1 MHFFAGQWNV
11 VASFK
16 GKSCSHVKNCTVYG
30 GGGGGGEGRNCF
42 LLGCTSLTFFIRK
55 ICNTTIWLYGT
66 MPRLDK
72 RVQHA
77 EHISSSMLA
86 SGFLKFSLM
95 LILKCYI
102 SLFTST
108 NMERG
113 CIDTALYILSWTLNT
128 SLALLAYLFELWR
141 PQSLWRMSWEREPA
155 YLRRSMLNPQY
166 CCAINRNTCRFLS
179 MTVPWKCKLNLD
191 THIFRVVGCC
201 GTKNISPWCSICL

>member
-1 MHFFAGQWNV
+1 M
-11 VASFK
+11 
-16 GKSCSHVKNCTVYG
+16 G
-30 GGGGGGEGRNCF
+30 GGVGGEGEGRNCF

-72 RVQHA
+72 RVHHA

-86 SGFLKFSLM
+86 PGFLKFSLM

-102 SLFTST
+102 SLFTSI

-141 PQSLWRMSWEREPA
+141 PQSLWRMCLGKESPLIWDA
-155 YLRRSMLNPQY
+155 LCSTH
-166 CCAINRNTCRFLS
+166 NRAVQSIEIHADSYQWPFLGS
-179 MTVPWKCKLNLD
+179 VN
-191 THIFRVVGCC
+191 
-201 GTKNISPWCSICL
+201 